1 MGTILV
7 TIIYINTFDSR
18 INLGFDIKT
27 FVETRQLT
35 LGYQA
40 NRN

>member
-18 INLGFDIKT
+18 INLGLISRPLSRHDSY
-27 FVETRQLT
+27 R
-35 LGYQA
+35 
-40 NRN
+40 